1 MINLLV
7 LAACAVFTGRRLLTF
22 LHVFQQ
28 EEYNGKRF
36 IPWLFR
42 NYSFDKRM
50 SACIF
55 VVFVLSFFVTP
66 TVVSIALS
74 IAFLGVA
81 YFEKNPLKQAKKKLV
96 LTERAKRIV
105 GVAFVVAFIASIAM
119 STVAATQPLLWL
131 VYIQLLPL
139 SLVLSTLLL
148 KPVDQG
154 VNAKFRQEAVDKLEK
169 YSPYIIAVTGS
180 FGKTSVKH
188 ILGHILENYAPT
200 LITPGSVNTEMGIT
214 RIIREK
220 LTKNHKYFIVEM
232 GAYGIGSIRRLC
244 NLTPPKLSMVTA
256 IGKAHLERFKDL
268 EGTAQAKYEIAE
280 AAIENGGNVIINTSV
295 LKRKYAKEFT
305 DRHSERFIHCGEGGS
320 IRAEDVKQTIDGL
333 NFKLIIDSDSYDLLA
348 PIYGQ
353 HHVDNILIAVAA
365 AKEVG
370 MPIED
375 IIFCLKTV
383 PQITHR
389 LEVKR
394 QASYTIIDDA
404 YNSNPGGFSAALSV
418 LDSITPENGKRVL
431 VTPGMVELGDDHDSE
446 HLKLGKLAAQT
457 TDIVIAVSPERIQSF
472 IDGFETANQNNK
484 SQLIKMESFK
494 EAEQWILENAK
505 KEDVIL
511 LENDLPDL
519 YEQKISI

>member
-1 MINLLV
+1 MISLFV
-7 LAACAVFTGRRLLTF
+7 LGACAVFTGRRLLTF

-36 IPWLFR
+36 IPWII
-42 NYSFDKRM
+42 NNHAFDKRM
-50 SACIF
+50 STL
-55 VVFVLSFFVTP
+55 VLIAFTASFFTTSMIVNIILA
-66 TVVSIALS
+66 VC
-74 IAFLGVA
+74 FLGVA

-96 LTERAKRIV
+96 LTDRAKRIV
-105 GVAFVVAFIASIAM
+105 GIAFVVALIAAVAISKIA
-119 STVAATQPLLWL
+119 VTQPLWWL
-131 VYIQLLPL
+131 IYVQLLPL
-139 SLVLSTLLL
+139 SLVISTFLL
-148 KPVDQG
+148 KPVDRR

-169 YSPYIIAVTGS
+169 YSPFIIAVTGS

-200 LITPGSVNTEMGIT
+200 LMTPGSVNTEMGIT

-220 LTKNHKYFIVEM
+220 LTPSHKYFIVEM
-232 GAYGIGSIRRLC
+232 GAYGIGSIERLC
-244 NLTPPKLSMVTA
+244 NLTPPNLSMITA
-256 IGKAHLERFKDL
+256 IGKAHLERFKDV
-268 EGTAQAKYEIAE
+268 EGTAQAKYEIAQ
-280 AAIENGGNVIINTSV
+280 AAIKNGGNVIINTSV
-295 LKRKYAKEFT
+295 LKRDYARKFT
-305 DRHSERFIHCGEGGS
+305 DEHSEHFIHCGEGGS
-320 IRAEDVKQTIDGL
+320 IRAENVKQTLEGL
-333 NFKLIIDSDSYDLLA
+333 SFKLIIDNNDYDVLA

-370 MPIED
+370 MPIDD

-394 QASYTIIDDA
+394 QANYTIIDDA
-404 YNSNPGGFSAALSV
+404 FNSNPIGFSAALNV
-418 LDSITPENGKRVL
+418 LDSITPENGKRIL

-446 HLKLGKLAAQT
+446 HLKIGTLAAQT

-472 IDGFETANQNNK
+472 IDGFDAVNENSQ
-484 SQLIKMESFK
+484 SQLIKMPSFK
-494 EAEQWILENAK
+494 EAEQWILQNAN